1 MKLKVKFNVIQPP
14 HVQILLINKRN
25 SPVLTNLKETL
36 LCVLSASL
44 KLGCTKSFSAPPL
57 DEAILLAL
65 ELNPRHANT
74 RLLDF
79 VDSGNIKSMEKLD
92 FFKKYYKSHSFVIF
106 HAQLTIFKANL
117 LFFNYKSPRSAS
129 ENYEIHSTT
138 QFSIPRK
145 FIDAYQ
151 LHFNSQT
158 EITSFIYTILRE
170 HFSLFNI

>member
-14 HVQILLINKRN
+14 HVQILLKNKRN
-25 SPVLTNLKETL
+25 LPVLTNLNETL

-92 FFKKYYKSHSFVIF
+92 FFKNI
-106 HAQLTIFKANL
+106 IKATHL
-117 LFFNYKSPRSAS
+117 LFSMHNS
-129 ENYEIHSTT
+129 
-138 QFSIPRK
+138 QFSKRTCYFLIINRLEAQAKIMK
-145 FIDAYQ
+145 FTRP
-151 LHFNSQT
+151 HNFNSQ
-158 EITSFIYTILRE
+158 EIHRCISIAFQ
-170 HFSLFNI
+170 